1 MDTSEQSQD
10 EPCYS
15 ISVAARMVNLHPQT
29 LRKYEDEGL
38 VLPRRSPGN
47 IRLYS
52 PDDVDRLHK
61 INRLSTDLGVNLAGV
76 HIILNLTAQI
86 ETLHAEKEKLRAQL
100 EALDTPQP

>member
-1 MDTSEQSQD
+1 MDTPEISQD

-38 VLPRRSPGN
+38 VVPRRSPGN
-47 IRLYS
+47 MRLYS
-52 PDDVDRLHK
+52 PDDIERLHK
-61 INRLSTDLGVNLAGV
+61 ITRLSADLGVNLAGV

-86 ETLHAEKEKLRAQL
+86 EALHAEQERLRARL
-100 EALDTPQP
+100 DALDAWR